1 MRLRIR
7 EKKVLC
13 ISTYLSRYW
22 TYQIPTEASRN
33 KYSLGLCHTTRP
45 STFHIPSRNVVQD
58 MARCNVR
65 FFFREDHGL
74 IIIII
79 FFFFFLILPIIILI
93 VRWWADHDG
102 PIPTDMGP
110 SWEDWGYGES
120 KSGPEFS
127 MSMYPTPLLDIDGM
141 NDDIPFCSL
150 GSFPCFDL
158 IWLLLIFDPSIQ
170 SVQANRQRKSR
181 ARIRSAR
188 LK

>member
-79 FFFFFLILPIIILI
+79 FFFFFFLNP
-93 VRWWADHDG
+93 ADHHPHRPLMSRSRRPHSHRHG
-102 PIPTDMGP
+102 SQLRRLGL
-110 SWEDWGYGES
+110 WG
-120 KSGPEFS
+120 K
-127 MSMYPTPLLDIDGM
+127 
-141 NDDIPFCSL
+141 
-150 GSFPCFDL
+150 
-158 IWLLLIFDPSIQ
+158 Q
-170 SVQANRQRKSR
+170 
-181 ARIRSAR
+181 IRSRIQHEYVSDSTAGY
-188 LK
+188 